1 MKRNHQVIEPDN
13 TCVDACSCTSST
25 FQVWLKLSMINA
37 FKLTSMGSKLSSK
50 LSLIACPFSNLGSPT
65 ILKIGWLD
73 IKISLFGELSAKFK
87 NRYFGPILPSKM
99 SWEFKVAAGT
109 DLLVYDCEKR
119 AFFTIK
125 LHLWLKE
132 QVGNKKCFWATYSS
146 WHKFARS
153 QSALWTGR
161 VCSSLLA
168 TLDVKQRHRSQS
180 CPSWPAYFSWY
191 LCPWWPSYFFD
202 NIVDQEP
209 GKRGRSQTVY
219 NSCSCIPS
227 HETSGHRHHSLNNH
241 ILGVTFS
248 NFIAMKVF

>member
-65 ILKIGWLD
+65 ILKIGWL
-73 IKISLFGELSAKFK
+73 KISLFGELWAKFK

-132 QVGNKKCFWATYSS
+132 QVGNKKMFLGNLLLMTQVCAQPICALDGTSLFFSPCHAGCQTAAQVSILSILASLLLMISLSMVTILLFWHHHWSG
-146 WHKFARS
+146 ARKERS
-153 QSALWTGR
+153 EPDCVQLLFLHSLSR
-161 VCSSLLA
+161 NFRSSLPF
-168 TLDVKQRHRSQS
+168 TQ
-180 CPSWPAYFSWY
+180 
-191 LCPWWPSYFFD
+191 
-202 NIVDQEP
+202 
-209 GKRGRSQTVY
+209 
-219 NSCSCIPS
+219 
-227 HETSGHRHHSLNNH
+227 
-241 ILGVTFS
+241 
-248 NFIAMKVF
+248 